1 LTIIDCQFLT
11 AQGRLAKSH
20 PTTKGSIRRRNRIR
34 CNFVCFSYE
43 RIGPLPLR
51 IFRVFQ
57 PFNQQPRSFDCQ
69 QLSLLPRHSFGSE
82 EWNDFTTFI
91 TAVEIRRWIGII
103 LSGTVALLVHC
114 SWVLLNGSS
123 VIYRLWT
130 VLGKPYPSLL
140 CVESVARRLTRVPLL
155 FQQLYVQSVPSSHS
169 YGLSYS
175 NKQSIFQ

>member
-1 LTIIDCQFLT
+1 MFFCTSVSVPFLSGFFEFFNLST
-11 AQGRLAKSH
+11 NNLALSTVNNSRYYQDTHLVQKSGMTSLPSLRRL
-20 PTTKGSIRRRNRIR
+20 
-34 CNFVCFSYE
+34 
-43 RIGPLPLR
+43 
-51 IFRVFQ
+51 
-57 PFNQQPRSFDCQ
+57 RSGGGLGF
-69 QLSLLPRHSFGSE
+69 
-82 EWNDFTTFI
+82 
-91 TAVEIRRWIGII
+91 I